1 MSATSIDERNLLS
14 KSLKAT
20 VSLAATKPQPAMH
33 QAATTEASPKKKKKR
48 PIWRRWYTILGV
60 VLLLWIVVSSI
71 MGKREKP
78 IPVTTEKAVRKTIVQ
93 TVSSTG
99 KIQPEV
105 EVKISPEV
113 AGEIIELPVVD
124 GMPVKK
130 GDLLIK
136 IKPDSYKALVEAQ
149 EAAISGARAVNLQ
162 QKATLAKAEQD
173 LKRAQDLFNKKM
185 ISESEF
191 TVAQTALDVAKST
204 YESSQHEIERAEAGS
219 SQARDQLSKT
229 TIYSPI
235 DGTVTVLN
243 SKLGERVVATN
254 QFAGT
259 EVMRVADLGHM
270 EARVDVNEND
280 VVNVKV
286 GQKATIT
293 VDAYSERKFKG
304 VVQQIAN
311 TGKTTGAGTQE
322 EVTNFEV
329 KIRMD
334 DTDLSL
340 RPSLSCTAE
349 IETNMVKDVVAVPMQ
364 SVTIRTGD
372 TNLSPE
378 EIEKRKQKVA
388 ERDQADNNA
397 EVTNE
402 RLEKQT
408 LKEDRAKMLKV
419 VFLKKDG
426 KAEMAKVT
434 TGIADDTS
442 MEIKSGVNVG
452 DEVISGSYS
461 AISRKLKNGAKVV
474 IDAETTK

>member
-1 MSATSIDERNLLS
+1 
-14 KSLKAT
+14 
-20 VSLAATKPQPAMH
+20 MH
-33 QAATTEASPKKKKKR
+33 QLATTEVSTKKKKKR
-48 PIWRRWYTILGV
+48 KKPLWRRWYVILGV
-60 VLLLWIVVSSI
+60 LVLLWIIISSI
-71 MGKREKP
+71 LGKREKP
-78 IPVTTEKAVRKTIVQ
+78 IPVTIEKAVRKTILQ
-93 TVSSTG
+93 TVSATG

-124 GMPVKK
+124 GMAVKK

-149 EAAISGARAVNLQ
+149 QAAISGAQAVNLQ
-162 QKATLAKAEQD
+162 QKATLAKAEAD

-191 TVAQTALDVAKST
+191 SVAQTARDVAKST

-286 GQKATIT
+286 GQQATIAI
-293 VDAYSERKFKG
+293 DAYSERKFKG
-304 VVQQIAN
+304 VVQLIAN

-329 KIRMD
+329 KIRID
-334 DTDLSL
+334 DTDVSL

-378 EIEKRKQKVA
+378 EIEKRKKRVA
-388 ERDQADNNA
+388 ERDQVDNNA

-408 LKEDRAKMLKV
+408 LKEDRAKLLKV
-419 VFLKKDG
+419 VFLKKG
-426 KAEMAKVT
+426 NKAEMATVT

-474 IDAETTK
+474 IDTETTK

>member
-1 MSATSIDERNLLS
+1 MHQVATS
-14 KSLKAT
+14 
-20 VSLAATKPQPAMH
+20 PAP
-33 QAATTEASPKKKKKR
+33 TKKKKK
-48 PIWRRWYTILGV
+48 PLWRRWYVIVG
-60 VLLLWIVVSSI
+60 VLLVVWIVISSI
-71 MGKREKP
+71 LGKREKP
-78 IPVTTEKAVRKTIVQ
+78 IPVTTEKAVRKTILQ
-93 TVSSTG
+93 TVSATG
-99 KIQPEV
+99 KVQPEV

-113 AGEIIELPVVD
+113 AGEITELPVED
-124 GMPVKK
+124 GMVVKK

-162 QKATLAKAEQD
+162 QKATLAKTEQD
-173 LKRAQDLFNKKM
+173 LKRAQDLFSKKM

-191 TVAQTALDVAKST
+191 SVAQTARDVAKST

-235 DGTVTVLN
+235 DGTITMLN

-280 VVNVKV
+280 VVNVKI
-286 GQKATIT
+286 GQKATISI
-293 VDAYSERKFKG
+293 DAYSERKFKG
-304 VVQQIAN
+304 TVQQIAN
-311 TGKTTGAGTQE
+311 TGKTTGTGTQE

-329 KIRMD
+329 KIRID
-334 DTDLSL
+334 ERDVAL
-340 RPSLSCTAE
+340 RPSLSCTAD
-349 IETNMVKDVVAVPMQ
+349 IETSMVKNAIAVPMQ

-378 EIEKRKQKVA
+378 EIEKRKQQA
-388 ERDQADNNA
+388 AARDQGDNNA
-397 EVTNE
+397 EVSND
-402 RLEKQT
+402 RQEKT
-408 LKEDRAKMLKV
+408 ALKLDREKLSKV
-419 VFLKKDG
+419 VFVKDG
-426 KAEMAKVT
+426 AKAKMVKVT

-442 MEIKSGVNVG
+442 MEIKSGIKEG

-461 AISRKLKNGAKVV
+461 AISRKLKDGAKVT
-474 IDAETTK
+474 IDKEPTK